1 MGLAFL
7 SIGAA
12 WQMIEKLRSM
22 NHSPDLSVL
31 QHVLTLCSKHLQDP
45 DVAAQVGTYKRSWHR
60 MVHKSRCSSD
70 LVNGTG
76 FHLVRWYS
84 LSRSESLSENID
96 C

>member
-22 NHSPDLSVL
+22 NHPPDLSVL

-45 DVAAQVGTYKRSWHR
+45 DVAAQVGTYKSSWHR

-84 LSRSESLSENID
+84 LSTSENID

>member
-1 MGLAFL
+1 MGRAFL

-22 NHSPDLSVL
+22 NHLPDLSVL
-31 QHVLTLCSKHLQDP
+31 QHVLTLCSKQLQDP
-45 DVAAQVGTYKRSWHR
+45 DVAAQVGNYKRSWHR

-70 LVNGTG
+70 HVNGTG

-84 LSRSESLSENID
+84 LSASENID